1 MSMSLKDD
9 IINSSDVQ
17 SRSALLQMITGY
29 WTSQAIYVA
38 AKLGIAD
45 LLMDGPKS
53 CDLLAK
59 STKTSQRELFR
70 LLRFLASIGIFA
82 ELEDAFFELTPLA
95 AYLQSETPS
104 SLRSLVIYYG
114 EETYQPWGSILHS
127 IKTGETAF
135 NHVHKCGVFQYFAQ
149 HPESAAVFN
158 QAMTEYAAE
167 ETIAVINA
175 YDFSKFDKIVDVG
188 GGQGSFMATILKA
201 NDEPKGILF
210 DLPQGVRGAKEYL
223 ETAYLME
230 RCEIIEGDFFESI
243 PSGGDAY
250 IFKNI
255 FVNWTDGRCID
266 ILKNCHH
273 AMAENGKLIIIE
285 VIVISP
291 KNAPSF
297 SKLFDLH
304 MLVMTGGRG
313 RTEAEFQALFAATGF
328 NLTNIIS
335 TESPVSIIEGV
346 RI

>member
-1 MSMSLKDD
+1 MSTQDD
-9 IINSSDVQ
+9 FRNPGDVQ
-17 SRSALLQMITGY
+17 SRSALLQMITGF

-45 LLMDGPKS
+45 LLKDGPKS
-53 CDLLAK
+53 SDALAK
-59 STKTSQRELFR
+59 STKTSPRELFR

-82 ELEDAFFELTPLA
+82 EVGNGSFELTPLA
-95 AYLQSETPS
+95 AYLQTETPG
-104 SLRSLVIYYG
+104 SLCSLIIYYG

-135 NHVHKCGVFQYFAQ
+135 NHVHKGGVFQYLAQ

-158 QAMTEYAAE
+158 QAMTEYTAE
-167 ETIAVINA
+167 ESTAVMTA
-175 YDFSKFDKIVDVG
+175 YDFSKFNKIVDVG
-188 GGQGSFMATILKA
+188 GGQGSFIAAILMANAKP
-201 NDEPKGILF
+201 NGVLF
-210 DLPQGVRGAKEYL
+210 DLPQGVEGAKDHL
-223 ETAYLME
+223 EATELTD
-230 RCEIIEGDFFESI
+230 RCEVIGGDFFESI

-255 FVNWTDGRCID
+255 IVNWDDEQTVAL
-266 ILKNCHH
+266 LKNCHD
-273 AMAENGKLIIIE
+273 AMADNGKLLIIE
-285 VIVISP
+285 VSVTLS

-313 RTEAEFQALFAATGF
+313 RTEEEFQTLFAATGF
-328 NLTNIIS
+328 KLTNIIL

>member
-1 MSMSLKDD
+1 MSAQDD
-9 IINSSDVQ
+9 FMNLSDVQ

-45 LLMDGPKS
+45 LLKDGPKS
-53 CDLLAK
+53 CDILAK
-59 STKTSQRELFR
+59 STETSQRELFR
-70 LLRFLASIGIFA
+70 LLRYLASIGIFA
-82 ELEDAFFELTPLA
+82 EVEDTFFELTPLA

-114 EETYQPWGSILHS
+114 EETYRPWGSILHS

-135 NHVHKCGVFQYFAQ
+135 NQVHSSGVFQYFAQ

-158 QAMTEYAAE
+158 QAMTEYTAE
-167 ETIAVINA
+167 ESIAVINA

-188 GGQGSFMATILKA
+188 SGQGSFMATILKA
-201 NDEPKGILF
+201 NDKPKGILF
-210 DLPQGVRGAKEYL
+210 DLPQGVGGAKKHL
-223 ETAYLME
+223 ETANIMD

-255 FVNWTDGRCID
+255 FVNWDDERCID

-273 AMAENGKLIIIE
+273 AMAENGKLIIVE
-285 VIVISP
+285 VSVISP

-328 NLTNIIS
+328 NLTNIIP

>member
-1 MSMSLKDD
+1 MSAQDD
-9 IINSSDVQ
+9 FMNLSDVQ

-45 LLMDGPKS
+45 LLKDGPKS
-53 CDLLAK
+53 CDILAK
-59 STKTSQRELFR
+59 STETSQRELFR
-70 LLRFLASIGIFA
+70 LLRYLASIGIFA
-82 ELEDAFFELTPLA
+82 EVEDTFFELTPLA

-135 NHVHKCGVFQYFAQ
+135 NQVHKSGVFQYFAQ
-149 HPESAAVFN
+149 YPESAAVFN
-158 QAMTEYAAE
+158 QAMTEYTAE
-167 ETIAVINA
+167 ESIAVINA

-210 DLPQGVRGAKEYL
+210 DLPQGIGGAKEYL
-223 ETAYLME
+223 DTEDLID
-230 RCEIIEGDFFESI
+230 RCEIIEGDFFKSI

-255 FVNWTDGRCID
+255 FVNWDDERCID

-273 AMAENGKLIIIE
+273 AMAENGKLIIAE
-285 VIVISP
+285 VSVISP
-291 KNAPSF
+291 KNTPSF

-313 RTEAEFQALFAATGF
+313 RTEAEFQALFVATGF
-328 NLTNIIS
+328 NLTNIIP

-346 RI
+346 RM